1 MKEGGLGRLQKRMR
15 GRFGDMLS
23 PDDAYLSYHDI
34 RLTREDMQTL
44 KNDWL
49 TDNVGDMEL
58 SAGL

>member
-1 MKEGGLGRLQKRMR
+1 MYVATINQVVDRMA
-15 GRFGDMLS
+15 DQTV
-23 PDDAYLSYHDI
+23 
-34 RLTREDMQTL
+34 TREDMQTL